1 VSGLR
6 KKIAWIV
13 LASAMLA
20 GCVGQERSVSDGVAP
35 ARGEAVVA
43 QWCADCHA
51 IPGIRAPRDRPGEG
65 PSFCEITERPG
76 RDARYLAAF
85 LREDHFPMTT
95 YRLFEQERDDVVAY
109 LLALRE
115 R

>member
-1 VSGLR
+1 MR
-6 KKIAWIV
+6 IIV
-13 LASAMLA
+13 CGSLLAALLA
-20 GCVGQERSVSDGVAP
+20 GCVGPERSVSGGAGA

-51 IPGIRAPRDRPGEG
+51 IPGIRAPRDTPGEA
-65 PSFCEITERPG
+65 PSFRDIADRPG

-109 LLALRE
+109 VLSLRE
-115 R
+115 E

>member
-1 VSGLR
+1 MLKIVCVSL
-6 KKIAWIV
+6 
-13 LASAMLA
+13 LAALLA
-20 GCVGQERSVSDGVAP
+20 GCVGAERSVRDDAAV

-51 IPGIRAPRDRPGEG
+51 IPGIRAPRDRPGEA
-65 PSFCEITERPG
+65 PSYREIAERPG

-95 YRLFEQERDDVVAY
+95 YRLFDQERDDVVAY
-109 LLALRE
+109 IVSLRGG
-115 R
+115 

>member
-1 VSGLR
+1 MW
-6 KKIAWIV
+6 KIVW
-13 LASAMLA
+13 LMLSAALLA
-20 GCVGQERSVSDGVAP
+20 GCVGAERSVRADAGV

-51 IPGIRAPRDRPGEG
+51 IPGLRAPRERPGEG
-65 PSFCEITERPG
+65 PGFREIAERPG

-95 YRLFEQERDDVVAY
+95 FRLFEQEKDDVVAY
-109 LLALRE
+109 VLSLRGE
-115 R
+115 